1 MAFKNQNKCH
11 FGIFK
16 KSLPGC
22 STALL
27 CLVSCSENSL
37 IYLLQNC
44 ERMSI
49 EAFLEKFKAQAAAMP
64 SIGKTLKMVVDDQVV
79 FIDLTGDTP
88 QVSTEDREADCTIS
102 ASMETLEKLRNGELN
117 PMMAVMGGKVKIKGD
132 MSVAMKLQS
141 LLS

>member
-1 MAFKNQNKCH
+1 
-11 FGIFK
+11 
-16 KSLPGC
+16 
-22 STALL
+22 
-27 CLVSCSENSL
+27 
-37 IYLLQNC
+37 
-44 ERMSI
+44 MSV

-88 QVSTEDREADCTIS
+88 VVSTEDREADCTIS
-102 ASMETLEKLRNGELN
+102 ASMETLEKLRSGELN